1 MNIPVLAMSF
11 FMLIFPAPEKTN
23 PRGKDLFNNRKFITA
38 SWLGYLQSREE
49 KRVISNIPMVLYNAP
64 EEGITKIICIP
75 KFPKEWNA
83 KFKGKTKAE
92 KVAITKTLAIG
103 ILNHALGEET
113 FNIYAL
119 LQASNTK
126 KKNTGEF
133 PSIVKIYVNAGNAWN
148 EIGEK
153 KIRNGA
159 EWKKLQCD
167 LAFTSIY
174 KKKRI

>member
-23 PRGKDLFNNRKFITA
+23 PRGKDLFNDRKFITA
-38 SWLGYLQSREE
+38 SWLGYLQSGEE

-75 KFPKEWNA
+75 KFPRVWNA
-83 KFKGKTKAE
+83 KFKGKSKTE
-92 KVAITKTLAIG
+92 KVAITKTLAMG
-103 ILNHALGEET
+103 ILNHALGDEN

-119 LQASNTK
+119 FQTSNTK
-126 KKNTGEF
+126 KKKGVEF
-133 PSIVKIYVNAGNAWN
+133 PSLVKIYMNSGYVWN

-153 KIRNGA
+153 MIRNDS
-159 EWKKLQCD
+159 EWKKLQSD
-167 LAFTSIY
+167 LAFTTTY
-174 KKKRI
+174 KRTRI